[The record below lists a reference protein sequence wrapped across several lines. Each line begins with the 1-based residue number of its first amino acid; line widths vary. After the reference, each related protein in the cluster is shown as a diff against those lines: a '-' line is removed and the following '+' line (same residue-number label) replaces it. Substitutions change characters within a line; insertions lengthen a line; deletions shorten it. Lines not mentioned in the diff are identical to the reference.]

1 MPPISENI
9 SDSHERFKEMAAAYG
24 LDASKIWTLEEYY

>member
-9 SDSHERFKEMAAAYG
+9 SDSHERFKELAAAYS
-24 LDASKIWTLEEYY
+24 LDASIFWQVENHY